1 MGTIRDMKYQ
11 IVTSRTFI
19 KSMKKL
25 DIYTQKQIKSW
36 IIKNNDLIASN
47 PRIIGKNLKGN
58 LKNYW
63 RYRIGDYRLLA
74 QIEDD
79 KLILILLSAGHR
91 KNIYNQQK

>member
-1 MGTIRDMKYQ
+1 MKYQ

-25 DIYTQKQIKSW
+25 DIHTQKQIKSW

-63 RYRIGDYRLLA
+63 RYRIGNYRLLV

>member
-1 MGTIRDMKYQ
+1 MGTIRNMKYQ

-25 DIYTQKQIKSW
+25 DIHTQKQIKSW

-63 RYRIGDYRLLA
+63 RYRIGNYRLLV

>member
-1 MGTIRDMKYQ
+1 MKYQ

-25 DIYTQKQIKSW
+25 DIHTQKQIKSW

-63 RYRIGDYRLLA
+63 RYRIGDYRLLT

-79 KLILILLSAGHR
+79 KLVLILLSAGHR

>member
-1 MGTIRDMKYQ
+1 
-11 IVTSRTFI
+11 
-19 KSMKKL
+19 KKL
-25 DIYTQKQIKSW
+25 DIHTQKQIKSW

-63 RYRIGDYRLLA
+63 RYRIGNYRLLV

>member
-1 MGTIRDMKYQ
+1 MKYQ

>member
-1 MGTIRDMKYQ
+1 
-11 IVTSRTFI
+11 
-19 KSMKKL
+19 KKL
-25 DIYTQKQIKSW
+25 DIHTQKQIKSW

-63 RYRIGDYRLLA
+63 RYRIGDYRLLT

-79 KLILILLSAGHR
+79 KLVLILLSAGHR

>member
-1 MGTIRDMKYQ
+1 
-11 IVTSRTFI
+11 
-19 KSMKKL
+19 MKKL
-25 DIYTQKQIKSW
+25 DIHTQKQIKSW

-63 RYRIGDYRLLA
+63 RYRIGDYRLLT

-79 KLILILLSAGHR
+79 KLVLILLSAGHR

>member
-1 MGTIRDMKYQ
+1 
-11 IVTSRTFI
+11 
-19 KSMKKL
+19 MKKL
-25 DIYTQKQIKSW
+25 DIHTQKQIKSW

-63 RYRIGDYRLLA
+63 RYRIGNYRLLV

>member
-1 MGTIRDMKYQ
+1 MGTIRNMKYQ

-25 DIYTQKQIKSW
+25 DIHTQKQIKSW

-63 RYRIGDYRLLA
+63 RYRIGDYRLLT

-79 KLILILLSAGHR
+79 KLVLILLSAGHR